1 MTLPTHLGK
10 IREPRAV
17 HGQLHTRQN
26 MGVNSHMSERT
37 GGDSSPIRFRNI
49 CLLRPVSVRTLAEGS
64 SRTDGVAVLAQEDG
78 EVWASRTPCAGG
90 APDARQMWVS
100 FSYRPL
106 ARESRS
112 MKHDEVEK
120 WTALISELQ
129 AIVRELPA
137 PNPNALKQFREIE
150 AAFRADP
157 RCTTDVEEALEE
169 VEDGMN
175 LWFGDQDW
183 RELTFTVEQQTR
195 ILQKSMEKLKKAA
208 LSQLS

>member
-1 MTLPTHLGK
+1 
-10 IREPRAV
+10 
-17 HGQLHTRQN
+17 
-26 MGVNSHMSERT
+26 
-37 GGDSSPIRFRNI
+37 
-49 CLLRPVSVRTLAEGS
+49 
-64 SRTDGVAVLAQEDG
+64 
-78 EVWASRTPCAGG
+78 
-90 APDARQMWVS
+90 
-100 FSYRPL
+100 
-106 ARESRS
+106 

-129 AIVRELPA
+129 SIVGGLPA

-195 ILQKSMEKLKKAA
+195 ILQKSMEKLKRAA
-208 LSQLS
+208 SSQLS